1 MATGG
6 RFTPRR
12 PDADGADMF
21 EVRYDLHDPAT
32 DQKGELRIAGGI
44 WTGDVCVFEWTD
56 TLNGLVGAAACD
68 WRCSSPTLDVV
79 EGDASSPAT
88 RQLLLVLE
96 RLLRP
101 FHRGAFADV
110 TDRELDELYAGGYHA
125 QMNLSVA
132 DEAEARFKRHLLDQ
146 AMHLGLAGKVLDAG
160 CSAGETVRQLRAR
173 GVDAW
178 GFDLCR
184 DLDRIAYPE
193 VRDVLRTGSVT
204 DVPFGPEDGFD
215 TLLALDLFEHIPEDR
230 VPRMVQELARLNVT
244 RVIAHIALV
253 EFQYPGHLTL
263 RPLSWWDRAMQP
275 AFRRVSPPG
284 AAAAASGFG
293 GDPSRYLRVYERVAV
308 PLLAR

>member
-1 MATGG
+1 
-6 RFTPRR
+6 
-12 PDADGADMF
+12 MF
-21 EVRYDLHDPAT
+21 EVRYGLQDPT
-32 DQKGELRIAGGI
+32 TGRDGMLRIAGGI
-44 WTGDVCVFEWTD
+44 WTGDVCVFEWSD
-56 TLNGLVGAAACD
+56 TARGLAGSATCD
-68 WRCSSPTLDVV
+68 WRCAAPTIDVV
-79 EGDASSPAT
+79 EGDPTAPGA
-88 RQLLLVLE
+88 RELVAQLEQLLQ
-96 RLLRP
+96 P
-101 FHRGAFADV
+101 FHRGAFTGV
-110 TDRELDELYAGGYHA
+110 TDAQLDELYAGDYHA
-125 QMNLSVA
+125 RMNLSVA
-132 DEAEARFKRHLLDQ
+132 NETEARFKHHLLDQ
-146 AMHLGLAGKVLDAG
+146 AMHLGVTGKVLDAG

-184 DLDRIAYPE
+184 DLDQIAYPE

-204 DVPFGPEDGFD
+204 DIPFGPEDGFD

-230 VPRMVQELARLNVT
+230 VPRMVQELERLNVT

-284 AAAAASGFG
+284 AADAANGFG

-308 PLLAR
+308 PQLIC